1 MTTETAAAIEATT
14 EAAAAAAA
22 ALDALPA
29 TKSEL
34 ITTAAALLKDDG
46 KTHIVDRLYMLINIA
61 AAGLFVFLY
70 RGIRP
75 ELQEAGRILMV
86 IAAVLNAPIS
96 LAILAG
102 NQTKY
107 KYPTAIG
114 AGLVVSILISLAG
127 VVVSVL

>member
-1 MTTETAAAIEATT
+1 MTTETAAAAIEVTT
-14 EAAAAAAA
+14 AV
-22 ALDALPA
+22 LDALPA

-34 ITTAAALLKDDG
+34 IATAAALLKDDG

-61 AAGLFVFLY
+61 AAALFVFLY

-127 VVVSVL
+127 VVISVL